1 MSDLDTRLTA
11 ALHADAPPARDAR
24 FRVEALVR
32 LEQARFRRR
41 VATIALVAAGVAVI
55 AAVSAPTLDM
65 WIGDVQRLWIVAI
78 GGPVALFVLLVALLG
93 RRTGVG
99 TVLRAVDRWLYS

>member
-1 MSDLDTRLTA
+1 MSDLETRLSA

-24 FRVEALVR
+24 FRLEALLR

-41 VATIALVAAGVAVI
+41 VAAIVLVAAAVAVL

-78 GGPVALFVLLVALLG
+78 GGPVALFALLVALLG

-99 TVLRAVDRWLYS
+99 TVLRAFDRWLYS